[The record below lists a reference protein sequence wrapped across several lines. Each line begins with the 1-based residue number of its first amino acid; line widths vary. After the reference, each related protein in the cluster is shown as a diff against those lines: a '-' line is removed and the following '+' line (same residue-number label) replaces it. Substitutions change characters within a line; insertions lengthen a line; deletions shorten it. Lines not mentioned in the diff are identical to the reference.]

1 MGNNLVFWLHFP
13 LNQCQVVIS
22 SLRGTWQTMEIAP
35 CWGSFPSMHTP
46 VLISVG
52 KYIGRNCIDV
62 IILSHCSI
70 NKRLQLPVK
79 IASFKSLKW
88 LQVWKKKPDY
98 VLWRM
103 HKFTGEILKMIKIYF
118 LNLKKNPNRN
128 I

>member
-88 LQVWKKKPDY
+88 LQVWKKKKN
-98 VLWRM
+98 LIMFCEECINSQERSW
-103 HKFTGEILKMIKIYF
+103 KWLKYTFWIW
-118 LNLKKNPNRN
+118 KKSQ
-128 I
+128 